1 MLKTKCWGNVWREHT
16 YAQRPSSA
24 YILGTACLRVLAKP
38 GMVWIRTL
46 TASMG
51 ARAMSAKN
59 SALAEAAR
67 YNDVL
72 QRYVFSCWVK
82 TQQMIRHEATHKV
95 TVWCWP
101 VCVNIIRANKKVH
114 VNDNEVSSTFEPY
127 ECSTAVCVRFKFSVS
142 EYMLNEVTVL
152 PPADK
157 SETRLTWGGLMS
169 GALWSKWAYI
179 YVNTLLYK

>member
-1 MLKTKCWGNVWREHT
+1 MQPFQSLSDLLDLYKGLNAKTKCWGNVWREHT

-72 QRYVFSCWVK
+72 QR
-82 TQQMIRHEATHKV
+82 
-95 TVWCWP
+95 
-101 VCVNIIRANKKVH
+101 
-114 VNDNEVSSTFEPY
+114 
-127 ECSTAVCVRFKFSVS
+127 
-142 EYMLNEVTVL
+142 
-152 PPADK
+152 
-157 SETRLTWGGLMS
+157 
-169 GALWSKWAYI
+169 
-179 YVNTLLYK
+179 